1 MLRRFANILEAGA
14 GFAVDNKFAD
24 ETVFFQLFEVAVD
37 RGNADGMPLIF
48 QITADHR
55 NIDMGSPVIIKTGK
69 DLPALFRFI
78 GHKLT
83 SFQFDN
89 RYHFNT
95 TAGPR
100 Q

>member
-1 MLRRFANILEAGA
+1 MLRRFPHILETGA
-14 GFAVDNKFAD
+14 GFSVDDKFAD
-24 ETVFFQLFEVAVD
+24 KTVFFQLFEVAVD

-89 RYHFNT
+89 RYHFSI
-95 TAGPR
+95 TADLR